1 MLYVYPKTH
10 TVKPRTVSLAVAHDD
25 AGRWAPGATL
35 VHRLTPDAVE
45 FAAVLLAASVGNV
58 SVSDT
63 EEEALELVHGR
74 IVEVLN

>member
-1 MLYVYPKTH
+1 MLFVYPKTH
-10 TVKPRTVSLAVAHDD
+10 TVSPRTVSLAVAHDD

-35 VHRLTPDAVE
+35 VHRLEPDAVE

-63 EEEALELVHGR
+63 EQEALEAAKGR
-74 IVEVLN
+74 LVEVLN